1 MGQSETGVF
10 KTGSIPT
17 LGWLAVVLVLVTG
30 LIHIYAGLV
39 EGRIPVTLAGVGFLG
54 AVVLYLVDYRRNL
67 LYLVGVIYTV
77 VQIPIW
83 YVVKAGEYTPL
94 GYLDKGVQALLI
106 GLLVYLYWQT
116 RTTGDEQAAT
126 SRTKPTS

>member
-1 MGQSETGVF
+1 MSQSETSVF
-10 KTGSIPT
+10 KTGSIT
-17 LGWLAVVLVLVTG
+17 SLGWLAVVLVLVTG

-54 AVVLYLVDYRRNL
+54 ALVLYLVDYRRSL
-67 LYLVGVIYTV
+67 LYLVGVIYTA

-83 YVVKAGEYTPL
+83 YVVKAGEYTTL
-94 GYLDKGVQALLI
+94 GYLDKGVQVLLI

-116 RTTGDEQAAT
+116 RTTGDEQTAT